1 MVNLARVVSHA
12 ALGGALL
19 FAFACGDRFSGQ
31 AADPEPLVGGNA
43 GSSLTAGGGG
53 SPSGGASGQ
62 ASKVAFGG
70 VGDTPD
76 DTQSAGTTSGT
87 STNSVAGSG
96 GTGGTGGSGDG
107 GSGGAGGEP
116 EPEPVTVVITEF
128 EDTYVVACTPELA
141 FGNEALLLIDTD
153 ECAHEA
159 LVRPSLSQLPHGA
172 LVVAATLTFNCVN
185 IGGSVTLLPVTSSW
199 AESTA
204 TWNNKPKLG
213 EVIATFTVDALG
225 PVELD
230 VKDAV
235 SGWLRGEAAHGLA
248 FRTTSTDGTD
258 LASSEAINLASRPKL
273 TVTYVP
279 TK

>member
-1 MVNLARVVSHA
+1 MDNLARVVSRA

-19 FAFACGDRFSGQ
+19 FAFACGERFSGQ
-31 AADPEPLVGGNA
+31 RADPEPLVGGNA
-43 GSSLTAGGGG
+43 GASLAPGGGG

-62 ASKVAFGG
+62 ASKVASGG

-87 STNSVAGSG
+87 SNNSVAVS
-96 GTGGTGGSGDG
+96 GGSGDG

-128 EDTYVVACTPELA
+128 EDTYVVACMPEVA

-185 IGGSVTLLPVTSSW
+185 IGGSVALLAVTSSW

-204 TWNNKPKLG
+204 TWSNKPKVG

-230 VKDAV
+230 VKDSV
-235 SGWLRGEAAHGLA
+235 SGWLLGEAAHGLA

-258 LASSEAINLASRPKL
+258 LVSSEGINLASRPKL

-279 TK
+279 AK